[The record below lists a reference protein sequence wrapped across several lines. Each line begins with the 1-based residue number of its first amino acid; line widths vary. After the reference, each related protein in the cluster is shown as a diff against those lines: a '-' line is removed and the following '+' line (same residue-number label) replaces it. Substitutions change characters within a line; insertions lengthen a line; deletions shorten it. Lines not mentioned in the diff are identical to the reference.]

1 MRVAILHNAV
11 PDDAPLEDQ
20 DTLIQVDAV
29 RAALARLGHEPATVS
44 CTLNLAA
51 LHDELRRLRPDVV
64 FNLVESLAE
73 ADSLVYLPLA
83 VLDVLGLPYTGSR
96 TESLFLTTHK
106 LLAKERLRQAGLPT
120 PAWMESRSKN
130 HEVHEGARRIRNAV
144 ALICRAP
151 SCSSWIIKGVWDQGS
166 RGMDDDAVLTD
177 VDLAEVRK
185 RLAERAARSAGPCF
199 AEQFVEG
206 REFNLSVLAGPA
218 GPEVLPPAEI
228 DFSAFPPAKPRI
240 VGHRAKWQADSFEA
254 HTRPAGSTSRPSDR
268 PLLDELRHLAEQCW
282 TLFGLRGW
290 VRVDFRVD
298 AAGGPW
304 ILEINANPCLT
315 PDAGFAAA
323 LERASIPF
331 DRAIQRIL
339 DDCLV
344 DPLSLRERAR
354 AEGDRP
360 TSPHPLPVSQ
370 RERARSSEPQRLRH
384 EVFHAIEPTAPL
396 GRLLLGRTRPAR
408 PTPPRRP
415 RRPATARSPPRTA
428 ANNRPAAERN
438 RRPDRSEASRRPA

>member
-20 DTLIQVDAV
+20 DTLLQVDAV
-29 RAALARLGHEPATVS
+29 RAALTRLGHEPATVS

-120 PAWMESRSKN
+120 PAWITSNATDVKPRP
-130 HEVHEGARRIRNAV
+130 VVADRGASVKPRPVV
-144 ALICRAP
+144 ADRGAIAGRGFAP
-151 SCSSWIIKGVWDQGS
+151 GNTWIIKGVWDQGS
-166 RGMDDDAVLTD
+166 RGMDDDAVLAD

-199 AEQFVEG
+199 AEQFIEG
-206 REFNLSVLAGPA
+206 REFNLSVLAGPS

-240 VGHRAKWQADSFEA
+240 VGHRAKWQADSFEYS
-254 HTRPAGSTSRPSDR
+254 HTPRRFDFAPSDG
-268 PLLDELRHLAEQCW
+268 PLLEQLRRLAEECW

-298 AAGGPW
+298 AAGQPW

-323 LERASIPF
+323 LEQASIPF

-339 DDCLV
+339 DDCFGI
-344 DPLSLRERAR
+344 PS
-354 AEGDRP
+354 P
-360 TSPHPLPVSQ
+360 TG
-370 RERARSSEPQRLRH
+370 
-384 EVFHAIEPTAPL
+384 TAL
-396 GRLLLGRTRPAR
+396 
-408 PTPPRRP
+408 
-415 RRPATARSPPRTA
+415 TA
-428 ANNRPAAERN
+428 
-438 RRPDRSEASRRPA
+438 